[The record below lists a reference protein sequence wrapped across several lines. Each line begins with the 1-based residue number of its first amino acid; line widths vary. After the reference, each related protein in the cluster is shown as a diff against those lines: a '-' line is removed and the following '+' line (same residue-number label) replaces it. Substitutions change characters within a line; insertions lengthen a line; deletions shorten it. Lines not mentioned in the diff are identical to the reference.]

1 MIGDLG
7 IQKPGAFLE
16 LFLSKIH
23 MGGALPWD
31 DGIEQAWCFNNCHHS
46 FTLQT
51 ILNVSFHLTVTH
63 VECHGTSMPIL

>member
-1 MIGDLG
+1 MDSFTQCFEMKGTGVLNWEESNYKTQEIVRLFPAQMIGDLG

-31 DGIEQAWCFNNCHHS
+31 DGIEQA
-46 FTLQT
+46 
-51 ILNVSFHLTVTH
+51 
-63 VECHGTSMPIL
+63 